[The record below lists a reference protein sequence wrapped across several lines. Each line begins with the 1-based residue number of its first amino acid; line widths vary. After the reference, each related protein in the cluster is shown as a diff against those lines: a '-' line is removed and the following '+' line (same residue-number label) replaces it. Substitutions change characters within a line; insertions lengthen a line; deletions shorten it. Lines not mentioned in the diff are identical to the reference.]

1 MMRYLKAAFRGLMLM
16 VGLSAGLSGIAM
28 ANSDA
33 VRFSENV
40 NLSLRRTVDNLLRAN
55 GDSLS
60 QIPPV
65 KQTDANTFSVQ
76 MDHMFDYDKLP
87 ETLQR
92 SFEAYHID
100 RPYSVAVLDCKTG
113 EVSLGYQLFDLKQ
126 PGGIPCRGRSREE
139 GCYTL
144 QVRFTPEVPKQQ
156 AAGNTWLL
164 ITAGGTL
171 AGLGFIAWNRS
182 RHKKASEVSPQNILV
197 PQSRVAFGNS
207 WLDTANQT
215 LFNSETSQTLT
226 FREAKLLS
234 LLVRNINQVL
244 ERDAILKSVWEDEG
258 VTVGRSV
265 DVFVSRLRKML
276 APDPQVKI
284 TAIHGVGYKMEVHS

>member
-1 MMRYLKAAFRGLMLM
+1 MMRYLKAIFRRFLLVTFVFTGCL
-16 VGLSAGLSGIAM
+16 VM

-40 NLSLRRTVDNLLRAN
+40 NLSLRRTVDLMLRGN

-65 KQTDANTFSVQ
+65 KQTDANTFSVK

-92 SFEAYHID
+92 SFDSYHID
-100 RPYSVAVLDCKTG
+100 RPYSVAVLNCETG
-113 EVSLGYQLFDLKQ
+113 EVSLGYQFFDLNQ
-126 PGGIPCRGRSREE
+126 PGGVPCRGRSREA
-139 GCYTL
+139 GCYLL
-144 QVRFTPEVPKQQ
+144 QVRFIPEVVQPQ
-156 AAGNTWLL
+156 AAGNAWLL
-164 ITAGGTL
+164 ITVGGTL
-171 AGLGFIAWNRS
+171 AGLGFIAWRS
-182 RHKKASEVSPQNILV
+182 RHKKTPETVPQNAPV
-197 PQSRVAFGNS
+197 SHSRITFGNS
-207 WLDTANQT
+207 WLDTTNQS
-215 LFNSETSQTLT
+215 LFNSQSTLTLT

-234 LLVRNINQVL
+234 LFVRNINQVL

-276 APDPQVKI
+276 AADPQVRI

>member
-1 MMRYLKAAFRGLMLM
+1 MMWYFKAIFGGFLLVACICAARP
-16 VGLSAGLSGIAM
+16 VM

-40 NLSLRRTVDNLLRAN
+40 NLSLRRTVDLLLRAN

-76 MDHMFDYDKLP
+76 MAHMFDYDKLP

-92 SFEAYHID
+92 SFDSYHID
-100 RPYSVAVLDCKTG
+100 RPYSVAVLNCETG
-113 EVSLGYQLFDLKQ
+113 EVSLGYQFFDLNQ
-126 PGGIPCRGRSREE
+126 PGGVPCRGRSREA
-139 GCYTL
+139 GCYML
-144 QVRFTPEVPKQQ
+144 QVRFTPEAAKPQ

-171 AGLGFIAWNRS
+171 AGLGFIAWTRS
-182 RHKKASEVSPQNILV
+182 RHKKRPETEPQEAL
-197 PQSRVAFGNS
+197 PPHSRIAFGNS
-207 WLDTANQT
+207 WLDTANQA
-215 LFNSETSQTLT
+215 LYNSRSTQTLT
-226 FREAKLLS
+226 FREAKLLT
-234 LLVRNINQVL
+234 LFVRNINQVL

-276 APDPQVKI
+276 AADPQIKI

>member
-1 MMRYLKAAFRGLMLM
+1 MTRYIKSIFRVLKLAGLC
-16 VGLSAGLSGIAM
+16 AGLSGIAM

-40 NLSLRRTVDNLLRAN
+40 NLSLRRTVDILLRAN

-65 KQTDANTFSVQ
+65 KQMDANTFSVP
-76 MDHMFDYDKLP
+76 MERMFDYGKLP

-92 SFEAYHID
+92 SFDSYHID
-100 RPYSVAVLDCKTG
+100 RPYNVTVLDCKTG
-113 EVSLGYQLFDLKQ
+113 EIKLGYQFFDLKQ
-126 PGGIPCRGRSREE
+126 PGGVPCGGRSREE

-144 QVRFTPEVPKQQ
+144 QVRFDPAAPTPN

-164 ITAGGTL
+164 ISVGGTL
-171 AGLGFIAWNRS
+171 AGLGFVAWTRS
-182 RHKKASEVSPQNILV
+182 RHKKRPETEIPEAAV
-197 PQSRVAFGNS
+197 PHSRIAFGNS

-215 LFNSETSQTLT
+215 LYNSQSSQALT
-226 FREAKLLS
+226 FREAKLLT
-234 LLVRNINQVL
+234 LFVRNVNQVL
-244 ERDAILKSVWEDEG
+244 ERDVILKSVWEDEG

-276 APDPQVKI
+276 AADPHVKI